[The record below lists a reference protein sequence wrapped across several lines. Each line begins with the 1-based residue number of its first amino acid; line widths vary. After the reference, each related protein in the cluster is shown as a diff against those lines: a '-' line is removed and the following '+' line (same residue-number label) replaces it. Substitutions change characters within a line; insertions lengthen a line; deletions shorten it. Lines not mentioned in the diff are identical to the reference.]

1 MSLQERSFSDGERLR
16 ILETAAQINPGMGE
30 EIASY
35 GVPAQAGLLTL
46 SNKMMHYVKE
56 KDRGNAGMIIRDLMK
71 KLDEADPDR
80 GRGSGIMTKLFKKS
94 PSSQELLSRYHKMS
108 AQLDRV
114 TLKLENSKN
123 VLLADVAM
131 LDELFAQNQS
141 FFKELNVYIEAAE
154 LKLRELQQEVIPELE
169 ISKDPVHKQKGE
181 DTARFAER
189 LDRRLYDLKVSR
201 EITRQS
207 APQIRLIQQTN
218 QLLIDKIQ
226 SSILTA
232 IPLWKNQITMESAM
246 LRQKKARET
255 QADMNRME
263 EGAAGKP
270 LNDTKEELRR
280 NLEDS
285 LKIQET
291 AQLQRQAAEAG
302 LAAGPL
308 TEK

>member
-1 MSLQERSFSDGERLR
+1 MNLQERTFSEGERRR
-16 ILETAAQINPGMGE
+16 IQETAAQINPDIGE

-35 GVPAQAGLLTL
+35 GVPAQSGLLSL

-56 KDRGNAGMIIRDLMK
+56 KDRGNAGLFIRDLMR

-80 GRGSGIMTKLFKKS
+80 GRGFNFMTRLFKKS
-94 PSSQELLSRYHKMS
+94 PSSQELISRYHKMS

-114 TLKLENSKN
+114 TLQLENSKN
-123 VLLADVAM
+123 VLGADVAM

-141 FFKELNVYIEAAE
+141 YFKELNVYIEAAE
-154 LKLRELQQEVIPELE
+154 LKLRELRQEEIPALE
-169 ISKDPVHKQKGE
+169 KSEDPVHKQKAE

-189 LDRRLYDLKVSR
+189 LERRLYDLKVSR

-232 IPLWKNQITMESAM
+232 IPLWKNQITMELAM
-246 LRQKKARET
+246 LRQNKARET
-255 QADMNRME
+255 HAEMNRMA
-263 EGAAGKP
+263 EGADTREHV
-270 LNDTKEELRR
+270 NETKEELRR
-280 NLEDS
+280 NLEES

-291 AQLQRQAAEAG
+291 AQMQKQAAEKEFADR
-302 LAAGPL
+302 
-308 TEK
+308 T